1 MLSRAG
7 LLLMRLMAPLPLPVL
22 RALGWALGWLLYA
35 VVPARRHV
43 VRVNLDLCFPQWTA
57 DQRRALV
64 PRVFIAFAQ
73 AWLDRSWL
81 WHGDP
86 QRVRERVRLTGALS
100 ELGGR
105 EPTVVFWPHFVGMD
119 AGWTALTLQ
128 SDRPFMTIY
137 THQSNRVVD
146 AWIRQGRERFGNVR
160 LFRRVDGVKPVIS
173 ALREGVPLCLLPDMN
188 FGADESIFVPFYGV
202 PAATVPSLSRFARLG
217 RAKVVPLLT
226 RITPT
231 GYDVQ
236 VLPAWH
242 DFPSD
247 DLEADT
253 ALMNERLQDY
263 IDGMPEQYYWV
274 HKRFKSRP
282 AGAKPVY

>member
-1 MLSRAG
+1 MLSRLG
-7 LLLMRLMAPLPLPVL
+7 VQFMRALAPLPLGWV
-22 RALGWALGWLLYA
+22 RGLGWALGWVLFL
-35 VVPARRHV
+35 VVPRRRHV
-43 VRVNLDLCFPQWTA
+43 VRVNLDLCFPQWTPE
-57 DQRRALV
+57 QRRKLV

-86 QRVRERVRLTGALS
+86 DLVRQRVKLQGAVS
-100 ELGGR
+100 ELEGR

-119 AGWTALTLQ
+119 AGWTALTLD

-137 THQSNRVVD
+137 THQKNRVVD
-146 AWIRQGRERFGNVR
+146 EWILQGRQRFGKVR
-160 LFRRVDGVKPVIS
+160 LFRRADGVKAVVS
-173 ALREGVPLCLLPDMN
+173 ALRDGVPLCLLPDMN
-188 FGADESIFVPFYGV
+188 FGPEESIFVPFYGV

-226 RITPT
+226 RITPQ
-231 GYDVQ
+231 GYEVQ
-236 VLPAWH
+236 VLPAWR

-274 HKRFKSRP
+274 HKRFKTRP
-282 AGAKPVY
+282 EGAKPVY

>member
-1 MLSRAG
+1 MLSRLGVLFMKA
-7 LLLMRLMAPLPLPVL
+7 LAPLPLPWV
-22 RALGWALGWLLYA
+22 RGLGWALGWVLYA
-35 VVPARRHV
+35 VVPRRRHV

-57 DQRRALV
+57 EQRKALV

-86 QRVRERVRLTGALS
+86 KRVRERVRLSGAVA
-100 ELGGR
+100 ELEGN

-119 AGWTALTLQ
+119 AGWTALTLD
-128 SDRPFMTIY
+128 SHRPFMTIY
-137 THQSNRVVD
+137 THQKNRVVD
-146 AWIRQGRERFGNVR
+146 DWILEGRQRFGRVR
-160 LFRRVDGVKPVIS
+160 LFRRADGVKVVVS
-173 ALREGVPLCLLPDMN
+173 ALRDGVPLCLLPDMN
-188 FGADESIFVPFYGV
+188 FGPEESIFVPFYGV

-226 RITPT
+226 RITPQ
-231 GYDVQ
+231 GYEVQ
-236 VLPAWH
+236 VLPAWR

-274 HKRFKSRP
+274 HKRFKTRP
-282 AGAKPVY
+282 EGAKPVY